1 MLIFFGFLSLYK
13 CLPAGRDMHWYL
25 PPSRYK
31 PSWWRWFLSSSSP
44 TVTLDVCTPNV
55 RVLSQFY
62 SQRKVANSS
71 YSMYD
76 YSLLA
81 RNCFHRLE
89 KKIANSPTAYLSFLL
104 RETTTFT
111 IIGSHYYFYWEKFWR
126 WVNGLPRNLIDR
138 MVENYVLRNV
148 FNEPNTTKLQI
159 SVSLSKHKRP
169 WVWKFWTSLR
179 VSYLLFFKFR

>member
-1 MLIFFGFLSLYK
+1 MSPCWSWHALIFTSKSLQAKLVEMIPFFIKSNSNSGCLYAKCTRSFAVLQSKKSCKFLIFHVRLLFT
-13 CLPAGRDMHWYL
+13 CL
-25 PPSRYK
+25 S
-31 PSWWRWFLSSSSP
+31 
-44 TVTLDVCTPNV
+44 V
-55 RVLSQFY
+55 
-62 SQRKVANSS
+62 
-71 YSMYD
+71 
-76 YSLLA
+76 

-104 RETTTFT
+104 RKTTTFT
-111 IIGSHYYFYWEKFWR
+111 IIGSHYYFYWEKFWH
-126 WVNGLPRNLIDR
+126 WVNGLTRNLIDR

-148 FNEPNTTKLQI
+148 FNEPNTIKLQI